1 MAIRKP
7 INSVTRCLLT
17 QLLYSTVCV
26 LFSATGVRVGA
37 TVTRELHRGFTATPD
52 PSISPFQALLGDST
66 GNYSMGFLRVNRVQL
81 ALAVVHVPSSE
92 PLWVANPTRPA
103 RWSDQTRVFFNG
115 SLVISDRKTGVFW
128 STETSGDRV
137 WLSNTS
143 NLQIQKLDDSHSV
156 LWESFSFPSD
166 TLVENQNFTS
176 AMTLVSSNGLYSVR
190 LGPDFIGLYAKFNG
204 EYEPDQIYLRHKALE
219 AKAEVIEGQGPIYI
233 ILSSDG
239 YLGMYQNGSV
249 PVDVQSFSTFQQTR
263 SGARWVRIEPD
274 GNLKGY
280 YWTGSDWVLDYEAIS
295 DPCELP
301 SPCGSYGLCQPGLG
315 CSCLDNRSDYNSGRC
330 GSPEKDSFSGD
341 FCDANEGKYWVL
353 RRKGVELPYKELM
366 GYEKMD
372 SLAQCEKS
380 CEENCT
386 CWGAVYSNS
395 SGFCYTID
403 YPIQTLLGVGDVT
416 KVGYFK
422 VRAGA
427 GKKGLEVG
435 YGVGIGFLCGA
446 VLVFGVVVG
455 FGLYRVR
462 SRKRGVGGYMDEDN
476 GVVVGP
482 YKNLGSASFRSIELC
497 ER

>member
-1 MAIRKP
+1 MEKKP

-17 QLLYSTVCV
+17 QLLYTSLCV
-26 LFSATGVRVGA
+26 LFSATRVRAGA
-37 TVTRELHRGFTATPD
+37 TATRELLRGFTATPD
-52 PSISPFQALLGDST
+52 PSISPFQALLDDST
-66 GNYSMGFLRVNRVQL
+66 GNYSLGFLRVNRVQL
-81 ALAVVHVPSSE
+81 DLAVVHVPSSE
-92 PLWVANPTRPA
+92 PLWVANPTRPPG
-103 RWSDQTRVFFNG
+103 WSAQTRVFFNG
-115 SLVISDRKTGVFW
+115 SLVISDPHTGAFW

-143 NLQIQKLDDSHSV
+143 NLQIQKLDDSPSV
-156 LWESFSFPSD
+156 LWERP
-166 TLVENQNFTS
+166 N
-176 AMTLVSSNGLYSVR
+176 
-190 LGPDFIGLYAKFNG
+190 FIGLYAKFNG
-204 EYEPDQIYLRHKALE
+204 EHEPDQIYLRHKALE

-249 PVDVQSFSTFQQTR
+249 PVDVQPFSTFQQTR
-263 SGARWVRIEPD
+263 SGTRRIRLEPD

-280 YWTGSDWVLDYEAIS
+280 YWTGSNWVLDYEAIP

-301 SPCGSYGLCQPGLG
+301 SSCGSYGLCQPGLG
-315 CSCLDNRSDYNSGRC
+315 CSCLDNHSDYNSGRC
-330 GSPEKDSFSGD
+330 GPPEKNSFSGD
-341 FCDANEGKYWVL
+341 FCGPNEGKYWVL

-380 CEENCT
+380 CGENCT

-403 YPIQTLLGVGDVT
+403 YPIQSLLVVGDVT

-422 VRAGA
+422 VRVSA
-427 GKKGLEVG
+427 GKKGVEVG
-435 YGVGIGFLCGA
+435 YEVGIGLLCVA

-462 SRKRGVGGYMDEDN
+462 SRKRGVSGYLEEDS
-476 GVVVGP
+476 GVEVGP
-482 YKNLGSASFRSIELC
+482 YKNLGSASCRSIELC
-497 ER
+497 DR